1 MYEHLDI
8 IFDLYRQMS
17 TMISSQLT
25 QKMVPCSVHIYV
37 LKYLQSSAAYL
48 KVRFDFRGC

>member
-8 IFDLYRQMS
+8 IFDLFHQKS
-17 TMISSQLT
+17 TMISSQLAH
-25 QKMVPCSVHIYV
+25 KMVPFIPM
-37 LKYLQSSAAYL
+37 YLQSSAAYL